1 MTLQR
6 RSLPSLLA
14 QFLVAALPVAARA
27 QVAVAWSQFER
38 GVAIAVD
45 RSDHVYTLDY
55 EQQLGAEVVVTKR
68 DAQGSLLWTASFDQT
83 DATKWERA
91 QWLAT
96 DSDGAVIVCATL
108 MSGYSNPVV
117 AASIVMKF
125 DASGNFL
132 WRRVGGNGFDGSR
145 TVRCVV
151 DRDDNAYVLGLGQSG
166 TGLVSKVEKFS
177 PTGVSLWSWFD
188 TAGIGAPTM
197 VKLTPD
203 DQLLVTG
210 RSITGSFNGHARI
223 DRDGNTVWSLAG
235 VQSLTV
241 GDAAGDAFGNTF
253 VVHAQSGVANPGT
266 IVKKLGPTGALL
278 WQNAYPAAGMRV
290 EVGPDD
296 AAIVAGFPN
305 QGSAGAAFIKVDGG
319 GALVWSNL
327 DADGPLMLLMH
338 AQLLVDASGDAYLA
352 AGTLFDMAVCKVDA
366 DGTSQW
372 TATTPG
378 ASASAIVFSRAS
390 NGVFVVGGRTAH
402 LVDATE
408 GNWQE
413 LDGALAGTNGTPR
426 LVGQGRCAQGQP
438 MTLYGS
444 HAAPN
449 AVVVHV
455 VGLSAVGA
463 PLFGG
468 LLVPSPD
475 LLHVAFTDAVGRS
488 GFGLTIPTAVGP
500 GQSLWFQSWCLDASA
515 IQGLSAS
522 NAQRVRGG

>member
-14 QFLVAALPVAARA
+14 PFLVAALPVAARA

-366 DGTSQW
+366 NGASQW

-500 GQSLWFQSWCLDASA
+500 GQSLWFQSWCLDAGA

>member
-1 MTLQR
+1 MTFHR
-6 RSLPSLLA
+6 PFAVSLLA
-14 QFLVAALPVAARA
+14 PVLVAALPVAASA
-27 QVAVAWSQFER
+27 QVAVAWSQSTR
-38 GVAIAVD
+38 GVAVAVD
-45 RSDHVYTLDY
+45 RDDHVYTLDH
-55 EQQLGAEVVVTKR
+55 EQQLGSEVVLTKR
-68 DAQGSLLWTASFDQT
+68 DALGNLLWTSWFDQT
-83 DATKWERA
+83 EATKWERA
-91 QWLAT
+91 QWLTT
-96 DSDGAVIVCATL
+96 DSQGDVIVCATL

-125 DASGNFL
+125 DASGNML

-166 TGLVSKVEKFS
+166 SGLVTKVEKFS
-177 PTGVSLWSWFD
+177 STGVSLWSWFD
-188 TAGIGAPTM
+188 TAGLGAPTM
-197 VKLTPD
+197 LKLTPD

-210 RSITGSFNGHARI
+210 RGTVGSINGHAKI
-223 DRDGNTVWSLAG
+223 DRDGNTLWSLAG
-235 VQSLTV
+235 VPSLTV
-241 GDAAGDAFGNTF
+241 GDAAGDAFGNSY
-253 VVHAQSGVANPGT
+253 VVHAQAGGVNAGC
-266 IVKKLGPTGALL
+266 IVRKLGPTGALL
-278 WQNAYPAAGMRV
+278 WQNAYPLAGMRV

-305 QGSAGAAFIKVDGG
+305 QGSAGAAFCKVDAG
-319 GALVWSNL
+319 GALLWSNL

-338 AQLLVDASGDAYLA
+338 AQLLLDASGDAYLA

-366 DGTSQW
+366 NGVSQW
-372 TATTPG
+372 TATTAG
-378 ASASAIVFSRAS
+378 ASASAITFARAS

-413 LDGALAGTNGTPR
+413 LDGGLAGANGTPR
-426 LVGQGRCAQGQP
+426 LAGQGRCAQGQP
-438 MTLYGS
+438 MALYGS

-455 VGLSAVGA
+455 VGLSAVGL

-475 LLHVAFTDAVGRS
+475 LLHVALTDAVGRS
-488 GFGLTIPTAVGP
+488 GFGLAIPSAVAP
-500 GQSLWFQSWCLDASA
+500 GQSLWFQSWCLDPSA
-515 IQGLSAS
+515 VAGFSAS
-522 NAQRVRGG
+522 SAQRVRGS